1 MALLPSVTEFAS
13 AAFFVFY
20 NLCMIYQFAR
30 MLESFVFHNL
40 ESTYFGDLLKKFA
53 CRYLCKM

>member
-30 MLESFVFHNL
+30 MLESCF
-40 ESTYFGDLLKKFA
+40 SQPRIDLIW
-53 CRYLCKM
+53 